1 MKICLV
7 CSPGG
12 HLTTIR
18 RLDQFYKKHDYFFVS
33 FFSKPIEDLIK
44 HERFY
49 FVTDPGRN
57 ILKFLINVFQ
67 TLNIFSTEKPDLI
80 VSTGAGVA
88 IAMCWWAKIFRKKV
102 IFLED
107 WCVVNKPSFSG
118 RLVYPVADL
127 FIVQWKELK
136 KYYPKAKFKGALI

>member
-1 MKICLV
+1 
-7 CSPGG
+7 
-12 HLTTIR
+12 
-18 RLDQFYKKHDYFFVS
+18 
-33 FFSKPIEDLIK
+33 
-44 HERFY
+44 
-49 FVTDPGRN
+49 
-57 ILKFLINVFQ
+57 LKFLINVFQ